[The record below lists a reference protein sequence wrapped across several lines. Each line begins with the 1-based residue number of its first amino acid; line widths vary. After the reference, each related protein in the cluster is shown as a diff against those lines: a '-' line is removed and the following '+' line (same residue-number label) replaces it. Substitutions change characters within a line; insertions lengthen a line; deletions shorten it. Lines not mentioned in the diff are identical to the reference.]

1 VRLLGKILTSPV
13 TGPLDTALFV
23 ARRINDQVAEEY
35 LDEGKVQA
43 DLLDLTMRY
52 EHGELDDAAFEE
64 QQEAILDHLNDIRA
78 YKEEAA
84 AADAEEDVDEE
95 IEEPEDA
102 EEPGAAESEE

>member
-1 VRLLGKILTSPV
+1 MRLLRKMLTSPV
-13 TGPLDTALFV
+13 TGPLDTAMLV
-23 ARRINDQVAEEY
+23 ARRINDQVSEEY

-84 AADAEEDVDEE
+84 AADAEEDADEE
-95 IEEPEDA
+95 LEEPQDA
-102 EEPGAAESEE
+102 EEPGAAEGEE

>member
-1 VRLLGKILTSPV
+1 MLTSPV

-23 ARRINDQVAEEY
+23 ARRLNDQVSEDY

-78 YKEEAA
+78 YKEEDA
-84 AADAEEDVDEE
+84 AADAEEDADEE

-102 EEPGAAESEE
+102 EEPGAAEGEE